1 MALGV
6 CGLEVIG
13 PSGLVVRL
21 APVADVAP
29 GFGVGGGIGPVAFAE
44 TESIRVL
51 VEQALTIDATP
62 TLPANR
68 SS

>member
-1 MALGV
+1 VALGV

-29 GFGVGGGIGPVAFAE
+29 GFGVGGGIGPLALAE
-44 TESIRVL
+44 TESVRVL
-51 VEQALTIDATP
+51 FEQALAIDAKP
-62 TLPANR
+62 TLPASR